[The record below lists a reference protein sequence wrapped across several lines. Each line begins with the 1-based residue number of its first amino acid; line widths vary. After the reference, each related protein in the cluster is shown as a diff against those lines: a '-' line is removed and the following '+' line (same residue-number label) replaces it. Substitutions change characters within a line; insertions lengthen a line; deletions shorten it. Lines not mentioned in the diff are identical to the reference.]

1 MHNFD
6 GTNPLLEAL
15 GDEPEIKEITLTN
28 SSAFIIVEPLTQVRL
43 LPFEKTVIQVTGNAA
58 YEQIMANINQLNA
71 LKSDV
76 ISIETSEPEN
86 GLPWITSPTQAV
98 RVDVT
103 LPEGIYEL
111 PVGSNVH
118 VIYTND
124 STEDYNAKLGFL
136 INGFW
141 VTETVRVV
149 AGGGTWDFVIP
160 PHENYPAGNTSVDLM
175 IGGKDTPLL
184 WKLADLT
191 IQGPPLPFATT
202 NITTRIA
209 DISGSENFIAAKVG
223 DNVLC
228 YVNEGITKSSRLR
241 AALRQ
246 QNSDLS
252 QWNWETVTHEA
263 MYGAFNIVVPE
274 PEAFGL
280 AKTELVIAGENYQI
294 LATYP
299 ISVMNADVDESTLVM
314 ELAGAPTLP
323 NTPDF
328 VIASSFMDWV
338 YLEANLP
345 GGRPV
350 SSLTNG
356 EAIPRSID
364 YQVTPSGGVEF
375 RKSGNG
381 IEIRLVDGLALV
393 NHKTIQIKA
402 VEYSTGKEFFNAS
415 RTLYVMPETMNI
427 RTYNDADNEWHLFTN
442 TTAETPLE
450 TLIDATG
457 IMIGAVNTPMGWGS
471 ALAPTFEIIGST
483 GDAVSYSA
491 QGQTI
496 VFEGVTD
503 GTTVSS
509 VTVRMC
515 PEGLAGFN
523 EVIQTL
529 HYRRLANE
537 PNAEEHIVTV
547 EQVELQ
553 HNMLKF
559 KVALTN
565 GPEWLNGWY
574 FQRPLGSNDEYLR
587 LSFMNR
593 NDGNQ
598 IYGTALNPEDTV
610 EQYEVYFEV
619 IYNDVTYKSPIMTAI
634 NPPAE

>member
-1 MHNFD
+1 MHDFD

-43 LPFEKTVIQVTGNAA
+43 QPLEKTVIRVKGNAA
-58 YEQIMANINQLNA
+58 YEQITANINQLNA

-76 ISIETSEPEN
+76 ISIETSEPED

-103 LPEGIYEL
+103 LPEDIYEL

-124 STEDYNAKLGFL
+124 STDDYNAKLGFL

-160 PHENYPAGNTSVDLM
+160 PHENYPAGNTSVELM
-175 IGGKDTPLL
+175 IGGEDTPLL
-184 WKLADLT
+184 WELADLT

-228 YVNEGITKSSRLR
+228 YVNEGITESSRLR

-263 MYGAFNIVVPE
+263 MYGSFNIVVPE

-280 AKTELVIAGENYQI
+280 AKTELIIAGENYQV

-328 VIASSFMDWV
+328 VVALSYMDWV
-338 YLEANLP
+338 RLEAKLP
-345 GGRPV
+345 GGRPIG
-350 SSLTNG
+350 SLTNN

-364 YQVTPSGGVEF
+364 YQITPSGVVELRTAGDGV
-375 RKSGNG
+375 
-381 IEIRLVDGLALV
+381 EIRLVDGAALT
-393 NHKTIQIKA
+393 NHRAIQIKA
-402 VEYSTGKEFFNAS
+402 VEHVTGKVLIS
-415 RTLYVMPETMNI
+415 STRTFYVMPETMNV
-427 RTYNDADNEWHLFTN
+427 RAYNDVDNEWHLLTSTTEEAPMEPIADAAGIWIGHEITPDGWSSALN
-442 TTAETPLE
+442 TT
-450 TLIDATG
+450 
-457 IMIGAVNTPMGWGS
+457 
-471 ALAPTFEIIGST
+471 FEVVAST
-483 GDAVSYSA
+483 GNEVTYDAHSW
-491 QGQTI
+491 TI
-496 VFEGVTD
+496 IFAGEPTGA
-503 GTTVSS
+503 VSS
-509 VTVRMC
+509 VTVRMR

-529 HYRRLANE
+529 YYRRSVNE

-565 GPEWLNGWY
+565 GPEWLNGWC
-574 FQRPLGSNDEYLR
+574 FQRPLGSNDEYFR

-593 NDGNQ
+593 NDGEY
-598 IYGTALNPEDTV
+598 IYGTALDPQDTV

-619 IYNDVTYKSPIMTAI
+619 IYNDVTYKSQIITAI